1 MDELLYLKVFGLI
14 ILIFSIVV
22 HEVSHGLGALF
33 CGDDTA
39 YRSGRITLN
48 PVKHI
53 DPLGSIIVP
62 LLCIL
67 LPGSL
72 LFGWAK
78 PVPVDIT
85 RMRNP
90 RKGLF
95 ISVFA
100 GPASNLILAGVAA
113 LLFRGIPHVF
123 SENSAV
129 FQSFM
134 SGTGVAYLLIVIV
147 ITNLSLAL
155 FNLIPVPPLDGSKIL
170 YSLLP
175 REIGFKFADFY
186 ERYGIMLIV
195 LVIFFSGPALG
206 RAITALAQIFLGW

>member
-1 MDELLYLKVFGLI
+1 MA
-14 ILIFSIVV
+14 
-22 HEVSHGLGALF
+22 HGLGALY
-33 CGDDTA
+33 CGDETA
-39 YRSGRITLN
+39 YRLGRITLN
-48 PVKHI
+48 PLKHI
-53 DPLGSIIVP
+53 DMLGSIIVP

-78 PVPVDIT
+78 PVPVDVT
-85 RMRNP
+85 RMRDP

-100 GPASNLILAGVAA
+100 GPASNLILAGFAA
-113 LLFRGIPHVF
+113 LLFRGIPHF
-123 SENSAV
+123 FPGNMGIME
-129 FQSFM
+129 SFYN
-134 SGTGVAYLLIVIV
+134 GTGIAYILIVII

-175 REIGFKFADFY
+175 REIGLKFADFY
-186 ERYGIMLIV
+186 ERFGIAFIV
-195 LVIFFSGPALG
+195 LVIYFSGSILGGAIMYLTHLFLG
-206 RAITALAQIFLGW
+206 R

>member
-1 MDELLYLKVFGLI
+1 MDEILFFKTFGLI

-22 HEVSHGLGALF
+22 HEISHGLGALA

-39 YRSGRITLN
+39 YRQGRITLN
-48 PVKHI
+48 PIKHI
-53 DPLGSIIVP
+53 DMLGSIIVP
-62 LLCIL
+62 ILCIL

-78 PVPVDIT
+78 PVPVDVT

-123 SENSAV
+123 PGNAGFLE
-129 FQSFM
+129 SFYGG
-134 SGTGVAYLLIVIV
+134 SGLGALLVIV
-147 ITNLSLAL
+147 VLTNLSLAL

-175 REIGFKFADFY
+175 PNAAYKFIDFY
-186 ERYGIMLIV
+186 ERFGVALIIV
-195 LVIFFSGPALG
+195 VIFYAGSILG
-206 RAITALAQIFLGW
+206 GAIRFLAQLFLGW